1 MDYSDLIG
9 KMVAYAGTTA
19 EKSIR
24 SVLGGVIRGVA
35 IASLQNEVLAEVVS
49 AIAGTLAKKVAEQ
62 FMYTWLNQF
71 ISSSNTT
78 ATDAE
83 KAAAMDLFSQVMG
96 IINA

>member
-1 MDYSDLIG
+1 
-9 KMVAYAGTTA
+9 MVAYAGATA

-24 SVLGGVIRGVA
+24 SILGGVIRGVA

-49 AIAGTLAKKVAEQ
+49 AIAGTLAKKIAEH

-78 ATDAE
+78 ATDPQ
-83 KAAAMDLFSQVMG
+83 KAAAMNHFSEVMG
-96 IINA
+96 ILTA